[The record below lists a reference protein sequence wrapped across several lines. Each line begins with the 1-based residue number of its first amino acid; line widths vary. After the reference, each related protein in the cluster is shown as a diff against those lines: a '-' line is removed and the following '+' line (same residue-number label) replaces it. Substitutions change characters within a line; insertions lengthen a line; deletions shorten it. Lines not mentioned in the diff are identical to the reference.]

1 MQILCDS
8 RLYNRLIGLVTNGSI
23 AKIMATT
30 LERAMSAR
38 DLSKFTQIPLSTVY
52 RRITKMRKNG
62 LLQVEKVVLGD
73 DGKKVELVRSVY
85 ASFTLDIMGSD
96 IILLAEVPEN
106 TERPNNFAATDC
118 LERIT
123 AD

>member
-1 MQILCDS
+1 
-8 RLYNRLIGLVTNGSI
+8 
-23 AKIMATT
+23 
-30 LERAMSAR
+30 
-38 DLSKFTQIPLSTVY
+38 
-52 RRITKMRKNG
+52 MRKNG

-96 IILLAEVPEN
+96 IILVAVVPEN